1 MCTWAKEEK
10 ATPCL
15 LTLLT
20 WGEKKDESARM
31 LKKKSAPCN
40 LKTLISVWLICV
52 HHGGKSAPKPGTLI
66 KLVMV
71 ARRIG

>member
-20 WGEKKDESARM
+20 WGEKKDESVRK
-31 LKKKSAPCN
+31 LKKKKA
-40 LKTLISVWLICV
+40 L
-52 HHGGKSAPKPGTLI
+52 
-66 KLVMV
+66 LVT
-71 ARRIG
+71 